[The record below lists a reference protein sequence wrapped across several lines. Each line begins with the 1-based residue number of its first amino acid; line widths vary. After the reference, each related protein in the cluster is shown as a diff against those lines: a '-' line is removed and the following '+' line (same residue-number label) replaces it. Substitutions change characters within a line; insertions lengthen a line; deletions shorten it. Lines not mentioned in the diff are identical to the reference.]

1 MNIHQ
6 LVDRFQQ
13 WLKYP
18 QPSSEQ
24 RTLLGLKTD
33 SFDVDFTARRLAAET
48 SAEYLVTHMRQAHKF
63 ETDYDLHEAV
73 RDWVEIP
80 GHRLEFGVATGR
92 TIRHW
97 ARLWPNDTIH
107 GFDSFEGLPETW
119 LWNIRK
125 GHFAQK
131 LPQVPSNVKL
141 HRGWFDQ
148 TLPDWLEHQGPVAFL
163 HIDSDLYSSARYVL
177 NTLAQRIVPG
187 TVIVFDEYFN
197 FPGWQQDEFRAW
209 QEFVA
214 QNNVEYEYLGFVSS
228 HQEVA
233 VKVRSIR
240 PKKKQKTVV

>member
-1 MNIHQ
+1 MNIHRII
-6 LVDRFQQ
+6 DRCQQ
-13 WLKYP
+13 WLRYP

-24 RTLLGLKTD
+24 RDLLGLKTD
-33 SFDVDFTARRLAAET
+33 SFDIDFTARRLAAES
-48 SAEYLVTHMRQAHKF
+48 SAEYLVTNMRQAQNF
-63 ETDYDLHEAV
+63 ATDYDLHEAV
-73 RDWVEIP
+73 RDWVDIS
-80 GHRLEFGVATGR
+80 GHRLEFGVASGR

-97 ARLWPNDTIH
+97 ARIWPDETIH

-131 LPQVPSNVKL
+131 LPRVPGNVQL
-141 HRGWFDQ
+141 HKGWFNE
-148 TLPDWLEHQGPVAFL
+148 TLPEWMNNSGPVAFL

-177 NTLAQRIVPG
+177 DTLAERIVPG

-214 QNNVEYEYLGFVSS
+214 EKQIKYEYLGFVSG

-233 VKVRSIR
+233 IKVTKIS
-240 PKKKQKTVV
+240 